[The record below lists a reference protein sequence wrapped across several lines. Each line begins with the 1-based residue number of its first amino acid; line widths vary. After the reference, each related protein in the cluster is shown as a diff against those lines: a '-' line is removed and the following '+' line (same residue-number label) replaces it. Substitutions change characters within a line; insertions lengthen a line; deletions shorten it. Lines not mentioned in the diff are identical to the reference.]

1 MDVEIN
7 ECTERLR
14 IPSISAHREAI
25 QYLLK
30 FNRAL
35 PNGRGICTHER
46 ERFRWHRWKLR
57 VLCCFQLVV
66 LCKRRKVI
74 SYLFQKEL
82 EFTISLRYIP
92 IEGSEVDPIGVVYG
106 RPVWGRSSTHECKED
121 LLHDFKIGNF
131 LSVPSKNIQR
141 MRLIIPLLLSVNA
154 LAEQSVEKHEFQAE
168 MHRLMDI
175 IINSL
180 YSHKEVFLR
189 ELASNSH
196 DAVEKA
202 RFLSLSDSDFLE
214 SNKKLEIRIEADA
227 DAKTLTITDDGVGMT
242 KADLINNLGTV
253 AKSGTTNFIEKMSEA
268 GAVDSNLIGQFGV
281 GFYSAFLVADKV
293 TVVSKNNADPKQY
306 IWESSAASSFT
317 IREDVDG
324 EQLGR
329 GTRVILHMKEDALE
343 FLNTGKIKELVLKF
357 SQFNPFPIK
366 VKVSKEIEEEVPDD
380 SVEESK
386 SEDKDDD
393 LKVEEE
399 SEEKESK
406 TKKIKKTV
414 FEWEHIN
421 TAKPLWMRPRDNI
434 TEEEYTEFYK
444 AISKDYDAPL
454 AQTHFT
460 AEGQT
465 EFRSILFVPRRAPYN
480 MLDSY
485 HKRRSDVKLYVR
497 RVMVADKL
505 DEILPAYLGFVKG
518 VVDSDDLP
526 LNVNRDQL
534 QHSKVLKVISKKLV
548 KKVLDLLRDMAKE
561 AEPKTEDV
569 KEEPPVSEDEDDTPR
584 KPKTVKEGEK
594 SDWEVFYSQF
604 STMLKLGCYEDDAN
618 RERVA
623 KLLRFNSWQHPS
635 NLTSLD
641 AYIKAAGGDDTKFIY
656 YMSGESVETMQKSP
670 ALQAFKKR
678 GLDVLLLHDNLDE
691 PCLQRLTEY
700 KGKKFVSIQKADV
713 QLPETDEDKTRFKK
727 LKAMYRPLTDWW
739 KEKLSAASDKLGIKI
754 ENVVISKRLVDS
766 PCVVVSSQWGHSAQ
780 QERVMKS
787 QAFQQKDELMMMS
800 GRKTLEINPN
810 HPIIKD
816 LLERVKANKEDN
828 QAIDT
833 ASVLFQAAAIES
845 GYDLSD
851 PSALVAKMYRLMS
864 MQLGVDPEAPV
875 HEVEVPEGDVP
886 DSESADEETVNFD
899 SNDFGNLDD
908 LDEDDDLSNDKD
920 EL

>member
-1 MDVEIN
+1 MDSKKRAV
-7 ECTERLR
+7 RKAL
-14 IPSISAHREAI
+14 
-25 QYLLK
+25 QYTTSTYRMK
-30 FNRAL
+30 R
-35 PNGRGICTHER
+35 
-46 ERFRWHRWKLR
+46 KL
-57 VLCCFQLVV
+57 
-66 LCKRRKVI
+66 
-74 SYLFQKEL
+74 
-82 EFTISLRYIP
+82 
-92 IEGSEVDPIGVVYG
+92 
-106 RPVWGRSSTHECKED
+106 
-121 LLHDFKIGNF
+121 FKILRMKIWQNVCATAKYHTKQSQKTITTLGTLHLNENTKPENLF
-131 LSVPSKNIQR
+131 AWKKIQRSKKER
-141 MRLIIPLLLSVNA
+141 MRLILPFLLSLSVFS
-154 LAEQSVEKHEFQAE
+154 EPSVEKHEFQAE

-202 RFLSLSDSDFLE
+202 RFLSLSDPEFLD
-214 SNKKLEIRIEADA
+214 SNKNLEIRIEADEA
-227 DAKTLTITDDGVGMT
+227 TKTLTITDDGVGMT

-293 TVVSKNNADPKQY
+293 TVVSKNNADAKQHV
-306 IWESSAASSFT
+306 WESSAASSFT
-317 IREDVDG
+317 IREDTEG

-329 GTRVILHMKEDALE
+329 GTKIILHMKEDALE
-343 FLNTGKIKELVLKF
+343 FLNTGMIKELVMKF
-357 SQFNPFPIK
+357 SQFIPFPIK
-366 VKVSKEIEEEVPDD
+366 VRVAKEIEEEVAD
-380 SVEESK
+380 ESE
-386 SEDKDDD
+386 SEPKEKDDD
-393 LKVEEE
+393 LTVEDD
-399 SEEKESK
+399 SEEKDK
-406 TKKIKKTV
+406 NTKNVKKTV
-414 FEWEHIN
+414 YEWEHIN
-421 TAKPLWMRPRDNI
+421 TAKPLWLRPRDNI
-434 TEEEYTEFYK
+434 TEEEYNEFYK
-444 AISKDYDAPL
+444 AISKDYDEPL
-454 AQTHFT
+454 AYTHFT

-465 EFRSILFVPRRAPYN
+465 EFRSILFIPKRAPYN
-480 MLDSY
+480 MMDNY
-485 HKRRSDVKLYVR
+485 WKKKSDVKLYVR
-497 RVMVADKL
+497 RVMVADKM

-526 LNVNRDQL
+526 LNVNRDSL
-534 QHSKVLKVISKKLV
+534 QHSKALRVISKKLV

-561 AEPKTEDV
+561 AEAKTEKENTDEPKTED
-569 KEEPPVSEDEDDTPR
+569 EDDAPR

-594 SDWEVFYSQF
+594 SDWEKFYSQF
-604 STMLKLGCYEDDAN
+604 STQLKLGCYEDDAN

-623 KLLRFNSWQHPS
+623 KLLRFNSWKHSQ

-641 AYIKAAGGDDTKFIY
+641 AYIKAAGEEETKFIY
-656 YMSGESVETMQKSP
+656 YMSGDSVETMQKSP

-678 GLDVLLLHDNLDE
+678 DIDVLLLHDNLDE
-691 PCLQRLTEY
+691 PCIQRLTEY

-727 LKAMYRPLTDWW
+727 VKALYRPLTDWW
-739 KEKLSAASDKLGIKI
+739 KEKLSAASDKIGIKI

-787 QAFQQKDELMMMS
+787 QAFQQKDEMMMMS

-810 HPIIKD
+810 HPLIKD
-816 LLERVKANKEDN
+816 LLERVKNNKDDS

-833 ASVLFQAAAIES
+833 ATVLFQAAAIES

-864 MQLGVDPEAPV
+864 QQLGVDPEAPV
-875 HEVEVPEGDVP
+875 EEVAVPEGDVAEP
-886 DSESADEETVNFD
+886 ESDEETVDFD
-899 SNDFGNLDD
+899 SSNFGDLDD
-908 LDEDDDLSNDKD
+908 LDNDDSLSSDKD